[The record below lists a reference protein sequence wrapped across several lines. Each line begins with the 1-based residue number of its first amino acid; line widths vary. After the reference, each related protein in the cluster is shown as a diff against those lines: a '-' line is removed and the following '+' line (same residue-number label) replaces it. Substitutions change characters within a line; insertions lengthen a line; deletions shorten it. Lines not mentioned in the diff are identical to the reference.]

1 MTTAAAPPVEPGT
14 TSVIQRAV
22 ATGRSTPALYR
33 LASVVCVVALAVAA
47 LVAFLA
53 ARSLTDASDRARDN
67 TGPVL
72 VATQDVFASIA
83 EADAASA
90 AVFLSGTDEDR
101 EQRRLYEVALE
112 RATAQLEE
120 VSRLVGDDDADH
132 DIIKAIAADLIVYA
146 GQVEAARLANVEGIP
161 GATDRL
167 TDAIQTV
174 QDGVVPQVQ
183 AITAVAQERLDDDVR
198 SGRIVTVVALL
209 ALVIAGA
216 VLVTAQVWLS
226 RRTNRLLNLPL
237 VGATLL
243 VTVAVLWL
251 LIGWVRQQS
260 DLSTAQDDGYDSIA
274 LTADIQTTAFRYKTL
289 ESLGVLA
296 VGDATEQ
303 DELAAVLAATDI
315 DEASVAAARDG
326 SVGDAGLLFDAA
338 RAADSVRERA
348 AAAEMLTR
356 WQRYLDTSRDIRD
369 AIDAGDRDNAVA
381 TAIGPGNA
389 DFNGFNT
396 SVESVL
402 SDNRAQF
409 AAGLANA
416 DDRLRLLVPGMILL
430 PVLAGLLALWGWQI
444 RIAEYRR

>member
-1 MTTAAAPPVEPGT
+1 MTTVAPPADPGT
-14 TSVIQRAV
+14 TLVARAV
-22 ATGRSTPALYR
+22 ATGRSTPARYR
-33 LASVVCVVALAVAA
+33 LASIVCAVALVVAA
-47 LVAFLA
+47 LVGFLA
-53 ARSLTDASDRARDN
+53 ARSLTDATDRARNN

-112 RATAQLEE
+112 RSTAQLEE

-132 DIIKAIAADLIVYA
+132 DTIKAIAADLTVYA
-146 GQVEAARLANVEGIP
+146 GQVEAARLANVEGVD
-161 GATDRL
+161 GATDLL
-167 TDAIQTV
+167 TGAIATV
-174 QDGVVPQVQ
+174 QDGVVPRVQ
-183 AITAVAQERLDDDVR
+183 QITAVAQERLDDDVR
-198 SGRIVTVVALL
+198 SGRILTVLALL
-209 ALVIAGA
+209 VLLLAAA
-216 VLVTAQVWLS
+216 VLVVTQVWLS
-226 RRTNRLLNLPL
+226 RKTNRILNLPL

-243 VTVAVLWL
+243 VAVAMLWL
-251 LIGWVRQQS
+251 LVGWVRQQS

-296 VGDATEQ
+296 VGDAAEQ
-303 DELAAVLAATDI
+303 DGLAATLARLDI
-315 DEASVAAARDG
+315 DPAAVDASRDG
-326 SVGDAGLLFDAA
+326 TVDRDGLLFDAA

-356 WQRYLDTSRDIRD
+356 WQRYLDTSRAIRD
-369 AIDAGDRDNAVA
+369 AVDSGDREGAVA
-381 TAIGPGNA
+381 AAIGPGNA

-409 AAGLANA
+409 ADGLANA

-430 PVLAGLLALWGWQI
+430 PLLAGLLALWGWQI
-444 RIAEYRR
+444 RITEYRR

>member
-1 MTTAAAPPVEPGT
+1 MTTVAPAAESA
-14 TSVIQRAV
+14 TSVIERAV
-22 ATGRSTPALYR
+22 ATGRSTPAQYR
-33 LASVVCVVALAVAA
+33 LASIVCAVALAVAA
-47 LVAFLA
+47 LVGFLA
-53 ARSLTDASDRARDN
+53 ARTLSDATDRARNN

-90 AVFLSGTDEDR
+90 AVFLSGTDTDR

-132 DIIKAIAADLIVYA
+132 DIIKAIASDLTVYA
-146 GQVEAARLANVEGIP
+146 GQVEAARLANVEGID
-161 GATDRL
+161 GATARL
-167 TDAIQTV
+167 TDAIATV

-183 AITAVAQERLDDDVR
+183 RITATAQERLDGDVR
-198 SGRIVTVVALL
+198 SGRIATVIALL
-209 ALVIAGA
+209 ALLIAGA
-216 VLVTAQVWLS
+216 VLVVAQLWLS
-226 RRTNRLLNLPL
+226 RKTKRILNLPL
-237 VGATLL
+237 VGATAL
-243 VTVAVLWL
+243 VAVAVLWL
-251 LIGWVRQQS
+251 LVGWVRQQS
-260 DLSTAQDDGYDSIA
+260 DLSTAQEDGYDSIA

-296 VGDATEQ
+296 PGAGGEQ
-303 DELAAVLAATDI
+303 DELAALLAADDI
-315 DEASVAAARDG
+315 GTAAVDAARAG
-326 SVGDAGLLFDAA
+326 TSVEAGLLFDAA
-338 RAADSVRERA
+338 RAADSTRERA

-356 WQRYLDTSRDIRD
+356 WQRYLDTSRIIRG
-369 AIDAGDRDNAVA
+369 AIDRNDRLEAVA

-402 SDNRAQF
+402 SDNRTQF
-409 AAGLANA
+409 ADGLANA

-430 PVLAGLLALWGWQI
+430 PLLAAVLALWGWQI

>member
-1 MTTAAAPPVEPGT
+1 MTTVASPAE
-14 TSVIQRAV
+14 SVTDVIERAV
-22 ATGRSTPALYR
+22 ATGRSTPARYR
-33 LASVVCVVALAVAA
+33 VASIVCVVVLALAA
-47 LVAFLA
+47 LVGFLA
-53 ARSLTDASDRARDN
+53 ATSLTDATDRARNN

-112 RATAQLEE
+112 RSTAQLEE

-132 DIIKAIAADLIVYA
+132 DVIKAIAADLTVYA
-146 GQVEAARLANVEGIP
+146 GQVEAARLANVEGIA

-167 TDAIQTV
+167 TDAIATV

-183 AITAVAQERLDDDVR
+183 RITTSAQEQLDDDVR
-198 SGRIVTVVALL
+198 SGRILTVIALL
-209 ALVIAGA
+209 VLLIAGA
-216 VLVTAQVWLS
+216 VLVSAQIWLS
-226 RRTNRLLNLPL
+226 RKTNRILNLPL
-237 VGATLL
+237 LGATVL
-243 VTVAVLWL
+243 VAVALLWL
-251 LIGWVRQQS
+251 LVGWVRQQS

-296 VGDATEQ
+296 VGDGAEQ
-303 DELAAVLAATDI
+303 DELAGMLASSTIDADAVLAARTG
-315 DEASVAAARDG
+315 SSDG
-326 SVGDAGLLFDAA
+326 QGLLFDAA
-338 RAADSVRERA
+338 RAADTTRERA
-348 AAAEMLTR
+348 ATAEMLVR
-356 WQRYLDTSRDIRD
+356 WQTYLETSLEIRGAAD
-369 AIDAGDRDNAVA
+369 SGDRDAAVA
-381 TAIGPGNA
+381 AAVGPGNA

-402 SDNRAQF
+402 SDNRSQF
-409 AAGLANA
+409 ADGLANA

-430 PVLAGLLALWGWQI
+430 PLLAALLALWGWQL
-444 RIAEYRR
+444 RITEYRR

>member
-1 MTTAAAPPVEPGT
+1 MV
-14 TSVIQRAV
+14 QRAV

-33 LASVVCVVALAVAA
+33 LASIVCVIALAISA
-47 LVAFLA
+47 LVGFLA
-53 ARSLTDASDRARDN
+53 ARSLTDATDRARNN

-132 DIIKAIAADLIVYA
+132 DIIKAIAADLTVYA
-146 GQVEAARLANVEGIP
+146 GQVEAARLANVEGID
-161 GATDRL
+161 GATDLL
-167 TDAIQTV
+167 TGAIATV

-183 AITAVAQERLDDDVR
+183 QITAVAQERLDDDVR
-198 SGRIVTVVALL
+198 SGRLLTVIALL
-209 ALVIAGA
+209 VLVIGGA
-216 VLVTAQVWLS
+216 VLVAAQVWLS

-237 VGATLL
+237 VGATVL
-243 VTVAVLWL
+243 VAVAVLWL
-251 LIGWVRQQS
+251 LVGWVRQQA

-289 ESLGVLA
+289 EGLGVLA

-303 DELAAVLAATDI
+303 DQLAAVLAADDI
-315 DEASVAAARDG
+315 DDSAVDAAREG
-326 SVGDAGLLFDAA
+326 SADRSGLLFDAA

-369 AIDAGDRDNAVA
+369 AVDSGDRDTAVA
-381 TAIGPGNA
+381 TAVGPGNA

-402 SDNRAQF
+402 SDNRTQF
-409 AAGLANA
+409 ADGLANA

-430 PVLAGLLALWGWQI
+430 PLLAGLLALWGWQI
-444 RIAEYRR
+444 RITEYRR